1 MAALQILVLSVQVRI
16 LVGQPSYKA
25 RLASREAAGLFFLM
39 IIRNCHKK
47 YNLCRN
53 DAAASPFGKGCHEVA
68 GYVSNNHTL
77 LTPKCF
83 SIGNYLIETYPQP
96 LYSVTHSA
104 TVSRASSWTLRFHAF
119 RKSSAGDRPGNDNN
133 HCTIRYLL

>member
-1 MAALQILVLSVQVRI
+1 MNSE
-16 LVGQPSYKA
+16 Y
-25 RLASREAAGLFFLM
+25 M

-77 LTPKCF
+77 LNPKCF
-83 SIGNYLIETYPQP
+83 FYRELFNRNIPPSPFPKGE
-96 LYSVTHSA
+96 A
-104 TVSRASSWTLRFHAF
+104 DASHIFHLRVVIA
-119 RKSSAGDRPGNDNN
+119 DN
-133 HCTIRYLL
+133 H

>member
-1 MAALQILVLSVQVRI
+1 MNLDLFARELSKFIHDYLRKFAI
-16 LVGQPSYKA
+16 IHDN
-25 RLASREAAGLFFLM
+25 SRM

-83 SIGNYLIETYPQP
+83 SIGNYFIETYPQP

-119 RKSSAGDRPGNDNN
+119 RKGRLTHHISS
-133 HCTIRYLL
+133 IY

>member
-1 MAALQILVLSVQVRI
+1 MLEYSLDILFVTRFTEPRSCYAIDPGRPQEVLLTGLS
-16 LVGQPSYKA
+16 SYLSK
-25 RLASREAAGLFFLM
+25 M

-77 LTPKCF
+77 LNPKCF
-83 SIGNYLIETYPQP
+83 SING
-96 LYSVTHSA
+96 SVE
-104 TVSRASSWTLRFHAF
+104 
-119 RKSSAGDRPGNDNN
+119 KS
-133 HCTIRYLL
+133 

>member
-1 MAALQILVLSVQVRI
+1 
-16 LVGQPSYKA
+16 
-25 RLASREAAGLFFLM
+25 M

-77 LTPKCF
+77 LNPKCF
-83 SIGNYLIETYPQP
+83 SIGNYLIETYPSP
-96 LYSVTHSA
+96 FPKGEKA
-104 TVSRASSWTLRFHAF
+104 AASHIFHLLVVIA
-119 RKSSAGDRPGNDNN
+119 DN
-133 HCTIRYLL
+133 HLL

>member
-1 MAALQILVLSVQVRI
+1 MFNNKLMVNFWQFLSVSMLDAVKREQSCRI
-16 LVGQPSYKA
+16 NRTLLNY
-25 RLASREAAGLFFLM
+25 M

-77 LTPKCF
+77 LNPKCF
-83 SIGNYLIETYPQP
+83 SING
-96 LYSVTHSA
+96 SVE
-104 TVSRASSWTLRFHAF
+104 
-119 RKSSAGDRPGNDNN
+119 KS
-133 HCTIRYLL
+133 